1 MGNAKGFQ
9 GLAED
14 YEAWYST
21 PFGSYAHEL
30 EKELVLKFVGTVRGK
45 RILDVGCGT
54 GLYTEILSEE
64 GGSVIGIDPSMDM
77 LRIARGRAKA
87 SYLRASAE
95 ALPFKDGAFDV
106 VVSVLAL
113 CFVSNVGKALSGM
126 RRAVRRGGR
135 LVMAVLNKWS
145 SYAIQKRLVSKFRPS
160 IYAKARFFD
169 FLEIKGLGARRWD
182 SALFAQTGCPLP
194 CWRYSKNS
202 RAPDPRPSSPSG
214 RSLSSSFDLIN

>member
-9 GLAED
+9 GSAED

-21 PFGSYAHEL
+21 LFGSYAHEL

-54 GLYTEILSEE
+54 GLYTEILSDE

-77 LRIARGRAKA
+77 LRIARGRARA

-113 CFVSNVGKALSGM
+113 CFVSNVGKALSEM

-182 SALFAQTGCPLP
+182 SVLFAQTWMPASMLEIFKKFEG
-194 CWRYSKNS
+194 
-202 RAPDPRPSSPSG
+202 A
-214 RSLSSSFDLIN
+214 LSEAFKPFGTFIVFER